1 VLVVSSNVRNR
12 LRDHVAVIPVYSEG
26 ALGPTHLGLPTGSGG
41 IRHDSVLFCE
51 EITTL
56 DRGFLRRGPLGASV
70 GDQILDATIRAVRR
84 ALGEVVLE
92 P

>member
-1 VLVVSSNVRNR
+1 MVSGDARNR
-12 LRDHVAVIPVYSEG
+12 ILDHALVIPIYSEG
-26 ALGPTHLGLPTGSGG
+26 ALGPTRVTLPAGTGG
-41 IRHDSVLFCE
+41 IRRDSVLFCE

-56 DRGFLRRGPLGASV
+56 DHDFFRRGPWGKPV
-70 GDQILDATIRAVRR
+70 GSETLEQVLRAVRR